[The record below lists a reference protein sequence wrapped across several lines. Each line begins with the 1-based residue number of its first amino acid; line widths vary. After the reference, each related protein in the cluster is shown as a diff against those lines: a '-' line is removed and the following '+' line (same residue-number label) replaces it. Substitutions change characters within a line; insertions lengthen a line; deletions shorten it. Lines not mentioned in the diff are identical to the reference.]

1 MDKELTIIAE
11 PEELIAWAD
20 TFDILLNPSIEDA
33 AILLNYM
40 EGHDYAIGIDSDGK
54 MYRQDVAEENG
65 EIEPYPIDD
74 VIDIVCE
81 WNYELILD
89 AEAHRSDPK
98 DFNDY
103 NEYQSKYES
112 LKADEKRLDR
122 LFDKTSYGKEL
133 IEVATELAD
142 RVIAQ
147 LGNKELEKVAVT
159 VAEGVQC
166 EFCGKFA
173 PASAFA
179 SYGGFGKLNKGKC
192 YECSRNPNINTEVNV
207 SEEKARQK
215 QRYDPDI
222 CPECGGRLRL
232 IQGPFG
238 KFMGCEDYPTCKFNR
253 RVRKK

>member
-1 MDKELTIIAE
+1 MKLS
-11 PEELIAWAD
+11 P
-20 TFDILLNPSIEDA
+20 TFPPTHTVRATFTAYGVPSC
-33 AILLNYM
+33 
-40 EGHDYAIGIDSDGK
+40 SSK

-65 EIEPYPIDD
+65 EIEPYPIED

-147 LGNKELEKVAVT
+147 LGNKELEKAAVT
-159 VAEGVQC
+159 VAEGVR
-166 EFCGKFA
+166 EYSTGKR
-173 PASAFA
+173 
-179 SYGGFGKLNKGKC
+179 
-192 YECSRNPNINTEVNV
+192 ER
-207 SEEKARQK
+207 
-215 QRYDPDI
+215 
-222 CPECGGRLRL
+222 
-232 IQGPFG
+232 
-238 KFMGCEDYPTCKFNR
+238 
-253 RVRKK
+253 

>member
-1 MDKELTIIAE
+1 MDREGLQGAKPVELSTVEELLEFQRNFETGFHFTDKEAEII
-11 PEELIAWAD
+11 LD
-20 TFDILLNPSIEDA
+20 
-33 AILLNYM
+33 YM

-54 MYRQDVAEENG
+54 MYRQDIAEENG
-65 EIEPYPIDD
+65 EIEPYSIDD

-159 VAEGVQC
+159 VAEGVR
-166 EFCGKFA
+166 EYSTGK
-173 PASAFA
+173 
-179 SYGGFGKLNKGKC
+179 
-192 YECSRNPNINTEVNV
+192 R
-207 SEEKARQK
+207 
-215 QRYDPDI
+215 
-222 CPECGGRLRL
+222 GR
-232 IQGPFG
+232 
-238 KFMGCEDYPTCKFNR
+238 
-253 RVRKK
+253 

>member
-1 MDKELTIIAE
+1 MDKELTIITE

-54 MYRQDVAEENG
+54 MYRQD
-65 EIEPYPIDD
+65 
-74 VIDIVCE
+74 VCE

-147 LGNKELEKVAVT
+147 LGNRELEKVAVT
-159 VAEGVQC
+159 VAEGVR
-166 EFCGKFA
+166 EYSTGK
-173 PASAFA
+173 
-179 SYGGFGKLNKGKC
+179 
-192 YECSRNPNINTEVNV
+192 R
-207 SEEKARQK
+207 
-215 QRYDPDI
+215 
-222 CPECGGRLRL
+222 GR
-232 IQGPFG
+232 
-238 KFMGCEDYPTCKFNR
+238 
-253 RVRKK
+253 

>member
-1 MDKELTIIAE
+1 MDAE
-11 PEELIAWAD
+11 VTLFSKPEELIAWAD

-74 VIDIVCE
+74 VIDTVCE

-89 AEAHRSDPK
+89 ADAHRNDPK
-98 DFNDY
+98 DFKDY
-103 NEYQSKYES
+103 SEFQDKYDS

-147 LGNKELEKVAVT
+147 LGNKELEKAAVT
-159 VAEGVQC
+159 VAEGVR
-166 EFCGKFA
+166 EYSTGK
-173 PASAFA
+173 
-179 SYGGFGKLNKGKC
+179 
-192 YECSRNPNINTEVNV
+192 R
-207 SEEKARQK
+207 
-215 QRYDPDI
+215 
-222 CPECGGRLRL
+222 GR
-232 IQGPFG
+232 
-238 KFMGCEDYPTCKFNR
+238 
-253 RVRKK
+253 

>member
-74 VIDIVCE
+74 VIDT
-81 WNYELILD
+81 ELILD

-159 VAEGVQC
+159 VAEGVR
-166 EFCGKFA
+166 EYSTGK
-173 PASAFA
+173 
-179 SYGGFGKLNKGKC
+179 
-192 YECSRNPNINTEVNV
+192 R
-207 SEEKARQK
+207 
-215 QRYDPDI
+215 
-222 CPECGGRLRL
+222 GR
-232 IQGPFG
+232 
-238 KFMGCEDYPTCKFNR
+238 
-253 RVRKK
+253 